1 MRNLIL
7 SSVAAATFSLL
18 AVGTASAATH
28 TEVGRLDCDVAASIG
43 VIIGGQQEA
52 TCSFAPADGAAHVNY
67 KAKITEFGLDIG
79 EVSKAKMT
87 WLVFAP
93 SFRDKASIAGTY
105 TGVSAD
111 AALGLGVGAKVLVG
125 GLNGTVSL
133 QPLSIEAEEGLNVA
147 VGISSLT
154 LRLAD

>member
-1 MRNLIL
+1 MRNLVL
-7 SSVAAATFSLL
+7 SSAAAAAFSLISFG
-18 AVGTASAATH
+18 AASAASH
-28 TEVGRLDCDVAASIG
+28 TEVGRLDCDVSGGIG
-43 VIIGGQQEA
+43 VIIGGQEEA
-52 TCSFAPADGAAHVNY
+52 TCVFAPADGAAKVNY

-79 EVSKAKMT
+79 EISKAKMT

-93 SFRDKASIAGTY
+93 SFRDKASISGTY

-133 QPLSIEAEEGLNVA
+133 QPVSVQVEEGLNIA
-147 VGISSLT
+147 AGISSLT
-154 LRLAD
+154 LRQAN

>member
-1 MRNLIL
+1 MRKLIL
-7 SSVAAATFSLL
+7 LSAAVATLSLL
-18 AVGTASAATH
+18 SVGAASAASH
-28 TEVGRLDCDVAASIG
+28 TEVGRLDCDVSGGVG

-52 TCSFAPADGAAHVNY
+52 TCVFAPADGAAHVNY

-79 EVSKAKMT
+79 EISKAKMT

-93 SFRDKASIAGTY
+93 SFRDKESISGTY

-133 QPLSIEAEEGLNVA
+133 QPVSVQVEEGLNIA
-147 VGISSLT
+147 AGISSLT

>member
-1 MRNLIL
+1 MRHLLI
-7 SSVAAATFSLL
+7 STAVASVITLGCVSAAA
-18 AVGTASAATH
+18 AAS
-28 TEVGRLDCDVAASIG
+28 TEVGHLECDVSSSIG

-52 TCSFAPADGAAHVNY
+52 SCVFVPADGAPTVPY

-79 EVSKAKMT
+79 EISKAKMT

-93 SFRDKASIAGTY
+93 SFRDHASLNGTY

-111 AALGLGVGAKVLVG
+111 AALGVGAGAKVLVG
-125 GLNGTVSL
+125 GLNGTISL
-133 QPLSIEAEEGLNVA
+133 QPITLQVEEGINLA

-154 LRLAD
+154 LHAEK